1 MAIAMTESVN
11 AREVLGSEFRD
22 REAVRAAGIAT
33 RCPLFTPRP
42 VSIFLPH
49 FPVL

>member
-1 MAIAMTESVN
+1 MAIAMTESAN
-11 AREVLGSEFRD
+11 ARDELGSEFRG
-22 REAVRAAGIAT
+22 REAVRAAKIAT
-33 RCPLFTPRP
+33 HCSLFTPRP